1 MRSASPSSCAR
12 TGATLDLDEL
22 QAWCREAMANFK
34 VPRELIEVGELPTNS
49 AGKIDKLAL
58 RERLAAR
65 GA

>member
-1 MRSASPSSCAR
+1 MA
-12 TGATLDLDEL
+12 LDLAEL